1 MKPQLSYMKQKC
13 VSCGR
18 CVGACPNG
26 AHKITD
32 SGEHVLDWSLCEL
45 CGECA
50 KKCWRD
56 ALSIIGSA
64 AETEDVL
71 AEVMRDKPF
80 YDTSGGG
87 MTLSGGEPFMQPEFA
102 LELMEKGKKAGLHI
116 CVETSGLASESVIK
130 KSMEL
135 VDIYLYDYK
144 ATGPDHKELIGVDA
158 SVPLARLELL
168 LNGCAKVVLRCPMV
182 EGLNDTE
189 EHLRAIAGVWKRHPE
204 LLGVEVMAYHNMG
217 RDKGVRVGLAPE
229 EMVERPLTPE
239 ATKARWIDALRSYG
253 CSVARIG

>member
-1 MKPQLSYMKQKC
+1 
-13 VSCGR
+13 
-18 CVGACPNG
+18 
-26 AHKITD
+26 
-32 SGEHVLDWSLCEL
+32 
-45 CGECA
+45 
-50 KKCWRD
+50 
-56 ALSIIGSA
+56 
-64 AETEDVL
+64 
-71 AEVMRDKPF
+71 
-80 YDTSGGG
+80 
-87 MTLSGGEPFMQPEFA
+87 
-102 LELMEKGKKAGLHI
+102 
-116 CVETSGLASESVIK
+116 
-130 KSMEL
+130 MEL
-135 VDIYLYDYK
+135 VDIYLYDFK

-189 EHLRAIAGVWKRHPE
+189 EHMRAIAGVWKRHPE